1 MQARSVVDGWS
12 DGGVECGAPACA
24 GMAVQGARVNLRKSR
39 MLVSCSGIE
48 WRQDGVEGSGPGG
61 LSPCSD

>member
-39 MLVSCSGIE
+39 VLVSCSGIE
-48 WRQDGVEGSGPGG
+48 
-61 LSPCSD
+61 